1 MRTVLF
7 VAAYAVIGAL
17 VAVAVI
23 EIFGLSSCV
32 ALPLS
37 FVWLALVDPV
47 GQGFGMSPILRRN
60 PRTGTSSE
68 AKIAPRE
75 PSADEG

>member
-7 VAAYAVIGAL
+7 VAAYAVIGGL

-23 EIFGLSSCV
+23 EIFGLSSYV

-37 FVWLALVDPV
+37 FVWLALVDRV
-47 GQGFGMSPILRRN
+47 GQGFGISPILRRN
-60 PRTGTSSE
+60 QRTGTSSE
-68 AKIAPRE
+68 AKVAALE
-75 PSADEG
+75 PSAKEG